1 MSSPLDRVGGRRALF
16 LIVSPAAAGSDLG
29 VCLPSV
35 FNSLNDPQ
43 GGSGVNTGNPR
54 AMILIG
60 PTLATNVLSTSL
72 IGIQLWW
79 VVNFSTRPI
88 LFFSS
93 KREHRRKRH
102 VLFSHL
108 SGSSV
113 AIRAEK
119 ILAMLV
125 ESGFAYCCIWVR
137 HRSLSF
143 FPRLF
148 RN

>member
-1 MSSPLDRVGGRRALF
+1 MIAWVDESVVPNWVSSCCGLRPWGLPPVRLQFFERPSRWQWCEHGKPSRHDSDRAHTCNQRFVHIVNRDPVVVGCQFQHA
-16 LIVSPAAAGSDLG
+16 SD
-29 VCLPSV
+29 S
-35 FNSLNDPQ
+35 
-43 GGSGVNTGNPR
+43 
-54 AMILIG
+54 
-60 PTLATNVLSTSL
+60 
-72 IGIQLWW
+72 
-79 VVNFSTRPI
+79 
-88 LFFSS
+88 FFSS